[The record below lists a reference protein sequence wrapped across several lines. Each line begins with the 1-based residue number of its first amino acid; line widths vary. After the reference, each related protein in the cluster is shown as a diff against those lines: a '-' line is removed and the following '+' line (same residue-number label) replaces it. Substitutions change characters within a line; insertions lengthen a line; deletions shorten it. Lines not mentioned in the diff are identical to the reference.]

1 AHANGAAACCRGR
14 RTGGRLGGGF
24 VGRFVGF
31 GGRRFGFFGGFGGL
45 GGLCRG
51 GLGLSS
57 RRRFRVRCG
66 RGLSGRLGC
75 IGRSRRRCGLR
86 CTALHYRCGQR
97 FVRDVNIHFVCDE
110 AAHRT
115 DIVFRRGGIQP
126 EGERATT
133 ALLMQDLAHETH
145 LDAQGLDIFLVEL
158 RDFKFHGQA
167 GGRAA
172 GGRTCR
178 LHLKLRSGLGSGLGG
193 GGLGGGGLHRRRRRG
208 GSRRRRGCGR
218 RGAMALLCQRA
229 QLFTDTLVR
238 FAAGL
243 LLVAVGGNLIGQ
255 HVFGL
260 EKEVYHVFA
269 KRHLATTNGGEKA
282 CKQMRCVG
290 QHAEA

>member
-1 AHANGAAACCRGR
+1 HANGAAACCRGR

-45 GGLCRG
+45 RRG

-57 RRRFRVRCG
+57 RCRFRGRCR
-66 RGLSGRLGC
+66 RGLSDRLGC

-97 FVRDVNIHFVCDE
+97 FVRDVNILFVCDE

-133 ALLMQDLAHETH
+133 ALLMQDLPHETH

-158 RDFKFHGQA
+158 RDLRFHGQA

-172 GGRTCR
+172 GGRRCR
-178 LHLKLRSGLGSGLGG
+178 RCRRHFGLRSGLCG
-193 GGLGGGGLHRRRRRG
+193 GGLCGCSRRRRG
-208 GSRRRRGCGR
+208 G
-218 RGAMALLCQRA
+218 
-229 QLFTDTLVR
+229 
-238 FAAGL
+238 
-243 LLVAVGGNLIGQ
+243 
-255 HVFGL
+255 
-260 EKEVYHVFA
+260 
-269 KRHLATTNGGEKA
+269 
-282 CKQMRCVG
+282 
-290 QHAEA
+290 